1 MPSRF
6 SKVSSS
12 SKPKAK
18 YKKYQTHEVTTSL
31 TESKLIA
38 NDLAEAKR
46 YAYRARA
53 VLVGNASIRPYEPI
67 YIDGVPNGMSG
78 YWTVLK
84 VIHIFGGPQ
93 ANYMLEV
100 ELGTDVIGEPNPEAY
115 KVVETRDVNA
125 ELSGQSVEPSPS
137 KLIDYSFSVNNSPMY
152 VAPVQS
158 VNLKPADTAVAASAS
173 SPDLYQTD
181 VPDFSIVKRSTAWVA
196 TKGNKVL

>member
-1 MPSRF
+1 MASRF

-31 TESKLIA
+31 TESKAIA
-38 NDLAEAKR
+38 NDLAETKR
-46 YAYRARA
+46 YAYRAKA

-84 VIHIFGGPQ
+84 VVHIFEGPQ

-115 KVVETRDVNA
+115 KSVETRDVNS
-125 ELSGQSVEPSPS
+125 ELAGQSLDPSPS
-137 KLIDYSFSVNNSPMY
+137 KLTDYSFSVNNSPMY
-152 VAPVQS
+152 TAPIQS
-158 VNLKPADTAVAASAS
+158 VNIKAGDTAVTPVAS
-173 SPDLYQTD
+173 SSDLYQTD
-181 VPDFSIVKRSTAWVA
+181 TPDFSIVKRSTAWVA